1 MADTRIPYF
10 CKLDGAT
17 LIFNADGEL
26 RFYVPENYFN
36 GKNAEIIGDKVS
48 LMGIFNYSLFD
59 KNGKNNGLKTFK
71 LQQYFYLNLV
81 KLLNL
86 KKSRLLKNKA
96 LQILEYFI
104 IVKEMLSL

>member
-10 CKLDGAT
+10 CKLDGET

-48 LMGIFNYSLFD
+48 LMGIFNYSLF
-59 KNGKNNGLKTFK
+59 
-71 LQQYFYLNLV
+71 V
-81 KLLNL
+81 KLFQY
-86 KKSRLLKNKA
+86 SG
-96 LQILEYFI
+96 ITF
-104 IVKEMLSL
+104 